1 MDKQLK
7 NLLSQ
12 LCELTATVSVT
23 ENNERFI
30 AFTQKEILSMPKT
43 FRKVFRLQGCTAH
56 VRKRQ
61 DSRYNCS
68 YEIRYTRDGYNISAS
83 GTTLAIAKQRFI
95 DKLNNSP
102 APTGT
107 PRVPRLFNDFAD
119 YWFDNFHKR
128 KVKPITY
135 TANIALF
142 NRHIRAAMAS
152 VTLSSVTPVSLQNLL
167 DKYSG
172 KPKTK
177 DDIYS
182 LLNQI
187 LSAAVKHGVIRL
199 NPLGMVF
206 HKPHQR
212 INGVAFTKTEEKH
225 ILDVT
230 AGTQYQAQFALLL
243 YTGLR
248 PSEFSTYRIE
258 GDFIVSHN
266 SKRKS
271 GKTEYK
277 KIPVSPMLRPFLPL
291 LCPLYRADTLKNK
304 LKSIYPKHKLYDFRT
319 TFQTRC
325 TECGIA
331 DTAIG
336 LFMGNSIGKLKDA
349 YTDVSDD
356 FLLAEGRKLC
366 YDYPKIT
373 PKTQHLTK

>member
-7 NLLSQ
+7 DLLSK
-12 LCELTATVSVT
+12 LKELTATVSIS

-30 AFTQKEILSMPKT
+30 AFTQKEIMQMPKT

-95 DKLNNSP
+95 EKINNAP
-102 APTGT
+102 APTGA
-107 PRVPRLFNDFAD
+107 PRIPRLFNDFAD

-142 NRHIRAAMAS
+142 NRHIRSKMNGIK
-152 VTLSSVTPVSLQNLL
+152 LSAITPVLLQSIL
-167 DKYSG
+167 DAFDNY
-172 KPKTK
+172 PKTA

-182 LLNQI
+182 LFNQI
-187 LSAAVKHGVIRL
+187 LNSAVNHGVIRL

-206 HKPHQR
+206 HKPHKR
-212 INGVAFTKTEEKH
+212 VNGSALTKQEEIALLEHFKDTE
-225 ILDVT
+225 
-230 AGTQYQAQFALLL
+230 YYAQFALLL

-248 PSEFSTYRIE
+248 PSEFSSYQVD
-258 GDFIVSHN
+258 GNFITAKTG
-266 SKRKS
+266 KRKK

-277 KIPVSPMLRPFLPL
+277 KIPISPMLRPFLPYL
-291 LCPLYRADTLKNK
+291 RPLSHPDTLTAKF
-304 LKSIYPKHKLYDFRT
+304 KSVLPHHRLYDLRT

-325 TECGIA
+325 TECNIS
-331 DTAIG
+331 DSAIG
-336 LFMGNSIGKLKDA
+336 CFMGNSIGKLKEV
-349 YTDVSDD
+349 YTDLSDD
-356 FLLAEGRKLC
+356 FLYSEGQKLC

-373 PKTQHLTK
+373 PKN